1 MTLPPEGVD
10 DRMGVTFD
18 NRITRMLG
26 VDIPIANAPM
36 GGVVTRDLVAA
47 TAEAGA
53 IGVLPNALTRD
64 RDGIRAARQLTARP
78 LGANIHAGAAEKTA
92 IDVFVEE
99 GIRFVTT
106 CIGPVPRN
114 VGRMQDAGLK
124 VLHVVTSLDE
134 AQAAA
139 DAGVDGL
146 VVEGFEAAARR
157 GESDIPLMVLLP
169 LVTGRIDLPVIAA
182 GGIADGASMAA
193 AFALGAEGVSMGT
206 RMIASAESAV
216 HDNYKQ
222 AVVSGAATDTIVI
235 NRHTGAPLRVL
246 RTGTTARYL
255 DATAGDAFKDL
266 VPSIVRLYGE
276 GDMEASFAC
285 LGMVAGR
292 IEEVL
297 PVREILRRTV
307 DEFDAVVRGLA
318 AQHGIRTV
326 ESPG

>member
-1 MTLPPEGVD
+1 MAV
-10 DRMGVTFD
+10 RFD

-26 VDIPIANAPM
+26 VDIPVANAPM

-53 IGVLPNALTRD
+53 IGVLPNAMTRD
-64 RDGIRAARQLTARP
+64 RDSIRAVRELTARP

-106 CIGPVPRN
+106 CIGPVPTN
-114 VGRMQDAGLK
+114 VRQMQEAGLK
-124 VLHVVTSLDE
+124 VFHVVTSLEE
-134 AQAAA
+134 AQRAA

-157 GESDIPLMVLLP
+157 GDTEVPLMVLLP
-169 LVTGRIDLPVIAA
+169 LVTSRIDLPVIAA
-182 GGIADGASMAA
+182 GGISDGASMAA

-216 HDNYKQ
+216 HDNYKR
-222 AVVSGAATDTIVI
+222 AVVSGMETDTIVI
-235 NRHTGAPLRVL
+235 NRHTDAPLRVL
-246 RTGTTARYL
+246 RTDTTSKYL
-255 DATAGDAFKDL
+255 DVAMGDAFKDL
-266 VPSIVRLYGE
+266 VPSIFRLYHD

-297 PVREILRRTV
+297 PVKEILRRTV
-307 DEFDAVVRGLA
+307 DEFGDVVRRMA
-318 AQHGIRTV
+318 AEHGVETV
-326 ESPG
+326 ASTV